1 MRRSHREQYDVFRS
15 ELVRSAQFSPLF
27 EFPQLKAVYCKPA
40 RAVPFEKACTV
51 SNHDQ
56 WVHFYTHD
64 RNFERIWSNPKRYL
78 PILQRFTGVITPDFS
93 LYREMPLAMQIWN
106 TYRNRSIAYWLQR
119 EDVPIIPNVRWGD
132 ERTYAFAFEGLAE
145 GGTVAVSTN
154 GTLRGKMDREYFKQG
169 LAYMVAVLRPKTIVN
184 YSQTPDDIFGPYKA
198 KGLEIVELPHYARIV
213 RKEAA

>member
-78 PILQRFTGVITPDFS
+78 PILQRFTGVITPYFS

-132 ERTYAFAFEGLAE
+132 ERTYAFAF
-145 GGTVAVSTN
+145 
-154 GTLRGKMDREYFKQG
+154 RGAG
-169 LAYMVAVLRPKTIVN
+169 
-184 YSQTPDDIFGPYKA
+184 
-198 KGLEIVELPHYARIV
+198 
-213 RKEAA
+213 

>member
-106 TYRNRSIAYWLQR
+106 TY
-119 EDVPIIPNVRWGD
+119 
-132 ERTYAFAFEGLAE
+132 AFAFEGLAE